1 MKKRGMTLEAARLGI
16 SRLVGKRVKLK
27 LNGGRRR
34 MRCCEGVLAEAHSN
48 VFVVRT
54 EGIPSEI
61 SCSYVDVLCGD
72 AVVFPCAD
80 KSPPVTAK

>member
-1 MKKRGMTLEAARLGI
+1 
-16 SRLVGKRVKLK
+16 
-27 LNGGRRR
+27 

-72 AVVFPCAD
+72 AVVCPCAD
-80 KSPPVTAK
+80 KSPPNAPKAPAIDINRAVPFRSVCDRV